1 MEEYVLPRDRK
12 HTNGENKTEKCF
24 FRKKKQIN
32 LDKGTKERKTLK
44 NITDR

>member
-1 MEEYVLPRDRK
+1 M
-12 HTNGENKTEKCF
+12 F
-24 FRKKKQIN
+24 FRGIEKTNKWRKQDREMFFQKEKQLN